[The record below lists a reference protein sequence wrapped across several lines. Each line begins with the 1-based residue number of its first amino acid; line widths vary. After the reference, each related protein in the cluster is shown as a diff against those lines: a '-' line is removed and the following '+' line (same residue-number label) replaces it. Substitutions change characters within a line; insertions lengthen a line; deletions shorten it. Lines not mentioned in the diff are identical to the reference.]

1 MALDTTV
8 STKPETN
15 SGLFADASSS
25 SPQGGEVTDNTK
37 VAKYVSGIQ
46 KSGDMGND
54 EYPVVSEKNATS
66 LTFRI
71 PNWGYKDFL
80 NDRVSWQK
88 QLSSITG
95 DPGWFYFKIFFH
107 FDTSFGLFGG
117 TLGPGDIGKAGKT
130 IRRDNCALSF
140 LKAFEKLYIRDKLAE
155 RADAL
160 VKFASILSFINGHAP
175 WFWQSITGLDK
186 AGHIDLKD
194 PFKKRQLEIG
204 CLEDAIDM
212 RLTTLMD
219 LYKFAC
225 FDYINFKEIIP
236 ENLRKF
242 DMTVVIMN
250 SPIRYYHTGMSSHS
264 GKFDYKDLSGSNDDD
279 RMSFKMYTFHNCEFV
294 ADSFGTYVPSEITNS
309 TPFNLG
315 KNNIIIQYDRCYQHT
330 SNEFSKILFGD
341 DGFYKENMGKQ
352 SKRIKALQNAIGNM
366 QYNPNS
372 ENYKALVDSSESNI
386 NDYMRTVSGSAA
398 FGNLYGDEYGI
409 DSYYYKEKLK
419 TLHDGAD
426 FLHQGGTLRGDYHKT
441 TNYLG
446 MIIDNPLAG
455 AATALRSSATNAIT
469 NAVTKFINKLF

>member
-140 LKAFEKLYIRDKLAE
+140 LKAFEKLHIRDKLSE

-160 VKFASILSFINGHAP
+160 VK
-175 WFWQSITGLDK
+175 
-186 AGHIDLKD
+186 
-194 PFKKRQLEIG
+194 
-204 CLEDAIDM
+204 
-212 RLTTLMD
+212 
-219 LYKFAC
+219 
-225 FDYINFKEIIP
+225 
-236 ENLRKF
+236 
-242 DMTVVIMN
+242 
-250 SPIRYYHTGMSSHS
+250 
-264 GKFDYKDLSGSNDDD
+264 
-279 RMSFKMYTFHNCEFV
+279 
-294 ADSFGTYVPSEITNS
+294 
-309 TPFNLG
+309 
-315 KNNIIIQYDRCYQHT
+315 
-330 SNEFSKILFGD
+330 
-341 DGFYKENMGKQ
+341 
-352 SKRIKALQNAIGNM
+352 
-366 QYNPNS
+366 
-372 ENYKALVDSSESNI
+372 
-386 NDYMRTVSGSAA
+386 
-398 FGNLYGDEYGI
+398 
-409 DSYYYKEKLK
+409 
-419 TLHDGAD
+419 
-426 FLHQGGTLRGDYHKT
+426 
-441 TNYLG
+441 
-446 MIIDNPLAG
+446 
-455 AATALRSSATNAIT
+455 
-469 NAVTKFINKLF
+469 